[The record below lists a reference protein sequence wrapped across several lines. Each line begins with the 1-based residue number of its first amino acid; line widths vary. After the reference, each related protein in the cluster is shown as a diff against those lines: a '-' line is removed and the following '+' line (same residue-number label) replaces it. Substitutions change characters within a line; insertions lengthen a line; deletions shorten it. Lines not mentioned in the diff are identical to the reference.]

1 MRRILLGLCFLSFLN
16 SASGQEIPLPEKM
29 PQTHP
34 RVLTTPAGKQETW
47 KLIKKEEWA
56 KDVFNKLK
64 ERTEVYTNLTDA
76 QPAWLLSRLAM
87 YWKSHATEVY
97 VKGETF
103 DHAGGERAPYPT
115 VRYTGTRGTAA
126 THGRPKLA
134 DVVPYDDEDGN
145 VTFCN
150 NALPDR
156 PMESVHP
163 SKTGRNIES
172 LNCEILGIARDAAF
186 LYWMTDEEKFA
197 KLAAGVFD
205 TYMTGIYYRN
215 VPIDLNHGHQQTL
228 VGLTSFEVIHEDAL
242 HIAVPLY
249 DFLYNYLKANYPDK
263 MEIYAGAFKKWADNI
278 IANGVPHNNWNL
290 LQARFVMN
298 VGLVLEDNK
307 EYADGKGREYY
318 IDYVMNR
325 SSIRQWSLTRLADY
339 GFDINTGIWAE
350 CPGYSS
356 VVINDYANFVNQF
369 DTNLQYDLVKA
380 MPVLSKA
387 VATTPQYLFPNR
399 MICGFG
405 DTHPGYLSTNF
416 FIRMIQNA
424 QANGKKEQ
432 ENYFTA
438 LLKCLNPDLGNDK
451 TEKKNVRVSVN
462 SFFEDKPL
470 TLNPKVQP
478 GKIEDYVSPLFYAPN
493 VSWLV
498 QRNGMHPRNSLM
510 ISLNGSEGNHMHA
523 NGISMELYGKGYR
536 LAPDG
541 GIGLTLYSGLDYLEY
556 YSQFPAHNT
565 VCVDGISSYPVMKS
579 NHAFKLLNCY
589 PEAGMKVDYQP
600 VSYSEVFFREPE
612 SQADQ
617 NRMMSIVTTGEKN
630 GYYVDIFRSRK
641 VEGGDKMHDYFY
653 HNMGQTMNLTAAD
666 GSSLFLQPTEE
677 LAFAGA
683 HIYAYSYLFDKK
695 SAETSKDIKT
705 MFTIQMPDEDNISMN
720 MWMKG
725 APERKVFSA
734 LSPMTEGLSRIPDM
748 PYAIKE
754 QPTLTFVARQQ
765 GEAWNRPFV
774 AVYEPSSVKE
784 PGCISS
790 VTFPEVE
797 SGVAG
802 SHVGI
807 CIQQKEGRVDR
818 IISSDDAGHLC
829 KSGEMTVQA
838 AYALWGN
845 KQGDDCIFFLGG
857 GTLLKTPH
865 VEISSL
871 TVTDVM
877 LVYKEGVWK
886 YAASA
891 PCKVRMNGKEYN
903 LLPGHDLRKL

>member
-1 MRRILLGLCFLSFLN
+1 MR
-16 SASGQEIPLPEKM
+16 QK
-29 PQTHP
+29 H
-34 RVLTTPAGKQETW
+34 
-47 KLIKKEEWA
+47 
-56 KDVFNKLK
+56 
-64 ERTEVYTNLTDA
+64 
-76 QPAWLLSRLAM
+76 
-87 YWKSHATEVY
+87 
-97 VKGETF
+97 
-103 DHAGGERAPYPT
+103 
-115 VRYTGTRGTAA
+115 
-126 THGRPKLA
+126 
-134 DVVPYDDEDGN
+134 
-145 VTFCN
+145 
-150 NALPDR
+150 
-156 PMESVHP
+156 
-163 SKTGRNIES
+163 
-172 LNCEILGIARDAAF
+172 
-186 LYWMTDEEKFA
+186 
-197 KLAAGVFD
+197 
-205 TYMTGIYYRN
+205 
-215 VPIDLNHGHQQTL
+215 
-228 VGLTSFEVIHEDAL
+228 
-242 HIAVPLY
+242 
-249 DFLYNYLKANYPDK
+249 
-263 MEIYAGAFKKWADNI
+263 
-278 IANGVPHNNWNL
+278 
-290 LQARFVMN
+290 
-298 VGLVLEDNK
+298 
-307 EYADGKGREYY
+307 
-318 IDYVMNR
+318 
-325 SSIRQWSLTRLADY
+325 
-339 GFDINTGIWAE
+339 
-350 CPGYSS
+350 
-356 VVINDYANFVNQF
+356 
-369 DTNLQYDLVKA
+369 
-380 MPVLSKA
+380 
-387 VATTPQYLFPNR
+387 
-399 MICGFG
+399 
-405 DTHPGYLSTNF
+405 
-416 FIRMIQNA
+416 
-424 QANGKKEQ
+424 GKKDQ
-432 ENYFTA
+432 ERQFTA
-438 LLKCLNPDLGNDK
+438 MLKLFDPDASK
-451 TEKKNVRVSVN
+451 PATEKKNVRVAVT
-462 SFFEDKPL
+462 SFFSDKPL
-470 TLNPKVQP
+470 VIDD
-478 GKIEDYVSPLFYAPN
+478 KIPAGDINDYVTPTFYAPN
-493 VSWLV
+493 ASWLV
-498 QRNGMHPRNSLM
+498 QRNGMDKRHSLM
-510 ISLNGSEGNHMHA
+510 IAQNASEGNHMHA

-579 NHAFKLLNCY
+579 NHAFNLLNCY

-666 GSSLFLQPTEE
+666 GSNLSLQPTEE

-705 MFTIQMPDEDNISMN
+705 TFTIQMPDEDNISMN

-725 APERKVFSA
+725 SPERKVFSA

-790 VTFPEVE
+790 VTFPEVK
-797 SGVAG
+797 SDVAG

-857 GTLLKTPH
+857 GTLLRTPH

-871 TVTDVM
+871 TVTDVV

-886 YAASA
+886 YAAST

>member
-290 LQARFVMN
+290 LQARFIMN

-523 NGISMELYGKGYR
+523 NGISMELYGKGYV
-536 LAPDG
+536 LGPDA
-541 GIGLTLYSGLDYLEY
+541 GIGLFLYSGLDYAEY
-556 YSQFPAHNT
+556 YSQFPSHNT

-579 NHAFKLLNCY
+579 NHSFDLLSCFPASAEPGKAFTS
-589 PEAGMKVDYQP
+589 VT
-600 VSYSEVFFREPE
+600 YSNLYFREPE
-612 SQADQ
+612 SRADQ
-617 NRMMSIVTTGEKN
+617 TRMMSIVSTGAET
-630 GYYVDIFRSRK
+630 GYYGDVFRSRK
-641 VEGGDKMHDYFY
+641 EKGGDKMHDYFY
-653 HNMGQTMNLTAAD
+653 HNLGQTLTLTAAD
-666 GSSLFLQPTEE
+666 GSDLNLQPTEE

-683 HIYAYSYLFDKK
+683 HLYAYSYLYDKK
-695 SAETSKDIKT
+695 VAATNKDVKAT
-705 MFTIQMPDEDNISMN
+705 FTID
-720 MWMKG
+720 MKD
-725 APERKVFSA
+725 K
-734 LSPMTEGLSRIPDM
+734 D
-748 PYAIKE
+748 
-754 QPTLTFVARQQ
+754 
-765 GEAWNRPFV
+765 
-774 AVYEPSSVKE
+774 
-784 PGCISS
+784 
-790 VTFPEVE
+790 
-797 SGVAG
+797 
-802 SHVGI
+802 
-807 CIQQKEGRVDR
+807 
-818 IISSDDAGHLC
+818 
-829 KSGEMTVQA
+829 
-838 AYALWGN
+838 
-845 KQGDDCIFFLGG
+845 GDDIYM
-857 GTLLKTPH
+857 KANRI
-865 VEISSL
+865 VKSL
-871 TVTDVM
+871 R
-877 LVYKEGVWK
+877 LW
-886 YAASA
+886 
-891 PCKVRMNGKEYN
+891 RQ
-903 LLPGHDLRKL
+903 

>member
-290 LQARFVMN
+290 LQARFIMN

-523 NGISMELYGKGYR
+523 NGISMELYGKGYV
-536 LAPDG
+536 LGPDA
-541 GIGLTLYSGLDYLEY
+541 GIGLFLYSGLDYAEY
-556 YSQFPAHNT
+556 YSQFPSHNT

-579 NHAFKLLNCY
+579 NHSFDLLSCFPASAEPGKAFTS
-589 PEAGMKVDYQP
+589 VT
-600 VSYSEVFFREPE
+600 YSNLYFREPE
-612 SQADQ
+612 SRADQ
-617 NRMMSIVTTGEKN
+617 TRMMSIVTTGAET
-630 GYYVDIFRSRK
+630 GYYVDVFRSRK
-641 VEGGDKMHDYFY
+641 EKGGDKMHDYFY
-653 HNMGQTMNLTAAD
+653 HNLGQTLTLTAAD
-666 GSSLFLQPTEE
+666 GRF
-677 LAFAGA
+677 
-683 HIYAYSYLFDKK
+683 I
-695 SAETSKDIKT
+695 
-705 MFTIQMPDEDNISMN
+705 
-720 MWMKG
+720 
-725 APERKVFSA
+725 V
-734 LSPMTEGLSRIPDM
+734 
-748 PYAIKE
+748 
-754 QPTLTFVARQQ
+754 
-765 GEAWNRPFV
+765 
-774 AVYEPSSVKE
+774 
-784 PGCISS
+784 
-790 VTFPEVE
+790 
-797 SGVAG
+797 
-802 SHVGI
+802 
-807 CIQQKEGRVDR
+807 QK
-818 IISSDDAGHLC
+818 
-829 KSGEMTVQA
+829 
-838 AYALWGN
+838 W
-845 KQGDDCIFFLGG
+845 
-857 GTLLKTPH
+857 
-865 VEISSL
+865 
-871 TVTDVM
+871 
-877 LVYKEGVWK
+877 
-886 YAASA
+886 
-891 PCKVRMNGKEYN
+891 
-903 LLPGHDLRKL
+903 